1 MTTSPLCEQW
11 ALFYEV
17 HGPDSRDPGA
27 GSPENLKT
35 VTSGSLAVPA
45 STWLKTTRA
54 SRVKPTSEMR
64 IGFLGAL

>member
-35 VTSGSLAVPA
+35 VTSGSLAVA
-45 STWLKTTRA
+45 CAEVAKTTRPG
-54 SRVKPTSEMR
+54 RGHPHQ
-64 IGFLGAL
+64 

>member
-35 VTSGSLAVPA
+35 VTSGSLAVPVRSGLRPQAGTGA
-45 STWLKTTRA
+45 SPP
-54 SRVKPTSEMR
+54 VKCVS
-64 IGFLGAL
+64 GF

>member
-1 MTTSPLCEQW
+1 MTRSPLCEQW

-35 VTSGSLAVPA
+35 VTSGSLAAHA
-45 STWLKTTRA
+45 SKWLKTTRPGRA
-54 SRVKPTSEMR
+54 HPHQ
-64 IGFLGAL
+64 